1 MDISKIIA
9 NHYYKILNYMLVYL
23 LKWLYKRGNLTISMN
38 NKRASLN
45 IFVIASIAIGLY
57 FSFGTLLVSPID
69 KVFGQSTSSST
80 TTSSSI
86 LVSKE
91 LTNSYTISSG
101 SSKIAFFE
109 ARYMVLG
116 NVNSLNQE
124 QKLIIS
130 TITTDFDN
138 SPVVGYVKI
147 SSANNQQQ
155 SPTLANPFADKNTI
169 NQKIATEVSKA
180 IASTSTFNTA
190 KASIDCHFGS
200 SISQWTCKSQKL
212 VG

>member
-1 MDISKIIA
+1 MDISIIIA
-9 NHYYKILNYMLVYL
+9 NQYYEILNYMLVYL
-23 LKWLYKRGNLTISMN
+23 LKWLYKRGNFTISMN
-38 NKRASLN
+38 TKRTSLN
-45 IFVIASIAIGLY
+45 IFVITSIAIGLY

-69 KVFGQSTSSST
+69 KVFGQSTSSSST
-80 TTSSSI
+80 TSSI

-109 ARYMVLG
+109 TRYMILG
-116 NVNSLNQE
+116 NINSLNQE

-180 IASTSTFNTA
+180 LASTSTFNTA